1 MYSIEENNHNEN
13 EEENKNRYNDS
24 YNDFFDLNSN
34 RERNDFNI
42 DSNYNPEEHEGLAF
56 LNDHHSQINIPYSNL
71 FQAFPFSDVSISDN
85 DEHFPNNGDSNIY
98 EYVQC
103 ISSTKKKNQDI
114 PSFNSKENKTKRKNI
129 DNLFQLQNENAETNY
144 SSLIKNKSE
153 INKFFQSKI
162 STLNKVKKLSGRKRK
177 TEIKEGDF
185 IHNKNAVDNIERKLK
200 CHSINSLIDATNEL
214 ISLKFNQK
222 YKFLKILYALI
233 KDVSEKEMNSLK
245 QRSIGEI
252 LQQEISKKY
261 SKRYPNNENIY
272 EIVKK
277 DKDIKEF
284 LNKIYIDIFRNNYY
298 ANNKR
303 IKFGDSY
310 IELKKMKTLE
320 DFFREKNL
328 NNEED
333 KKRVNEV
340 IEKKYLTSKMKI
352 LKSKN

>member
-1 MYSIEENNHNEN
+1 MNYNEMKASKEIDLESENIDT
-13 EEENKNRYNDS
+13 DS
-24 YNDFFDLNSN
+24 YFCLKQEF
-34 RERNDFNI
+34 REELPILEINEDMNFVYEIKNE
-42 DSNYNPEEHEGLAF
+42 YF
-56 LNDHHSQINIPYSNL
+56 LNHFINCFNMDINQI
-71 FQAFPFSDVSISDN
+71 Q
-85 DEHFPNNGDSNIY
+85 
-98 EYVQC
+98 
-103 ISSTKKKNQDI
+103 
-114 PSFNSKENKTKRKNI
+114 KENT
-129 DNLFQLQNENAETNY
+129 ETRS
-144 SSLIKNKSE
+144 SSLIVNQNK
-153 INKFFQSKI
+153 IN
-162 STLNKVKKLSGRKRK
+162 KKLSGRKRK

-252 LQQEISKKY
+252 LQQEISRKY
-261 SKRYPNNENIY
+261 SKKYPNNKNIY